1 MTLRRPIHFLFAAA
15 CLGGWL
21 GVCGPLLAQEKA
33 KKRPTTSTQTPVEVI
48 ANFKLRADPVEPAE
62 FVRRTRPPEDSLQYI
77 PLGAAKAEPGSRL
90 MTFDEIKAK
99 EAELDGVRARH
110 DRIGARPAPKGP
122 IKSVAYEPKSPPVK
136 KPKSCLITCV
146 VEPRPVRN

>member
-1 MTLRRPIHFLFAAA
+1 MTIRRPIHFLLAVI

-21 GVCGPLLAQEKA
+21 GAGGPSRAQEKA
-33 KKRPTTSTQTPVEVI
+33 KKRPTTSTETPIEVI
-48 ANFKLRADPVEPAE
+48 ANFKLRADPVEPAD
-62 FVRRTRPPEDSLQYI
+62 FVKKSRPSDDSLQYI
-77 PLGAAKAEPGSRL
+77 PLGAAKPEPATRI

-110 DRIGARPAPKGP
+110 DRIGARAAPKGP
-122 IKSVAYEPKSPPVK
+122 VKSVAYAPKVLPVK
-136 KPKSCLITCV
+136 KPKPCLITCV